1 MHANLIKMSKTY
13 LTNGK
18 QLSFEKAQVMAI
30 INITPDSFYDGGKFS
45 SVTDI
50 IKDAEM
56 KIHEGATIIDIGAAS
71 SRSNALA
78 IPVKDEIIRLREPL
92 MKLRKEFP
100 KIFISIDTYLADVA
114 EFAIDLGADIINDIS
129 GSQMDKSML
138 EVVAKHQIAYV
149 LMHMQG
155 TPQNMQKNPSYE
167 DVVKDISAFYTSKI
181 GQCKNLGF
189 DKLIIDVGFGFGK
202 TVEHNYQLLKHLNE
216 FTSFDYPLL
225 VGLSRKSMI
234 NKVIHTSPVTALNG
248 TTVLNTIAL
257 QNGAKIL
264 RVHDVK
270 EAKQAV
276 DLFEFYKSV
285 DINNTTSLLQ

>member
-1 MHANLIKMSKTY
+1 MYKTY

-45 SVTDI
+45 SVSDI

-56 KIHEGATIIDIGAAS
+56 KIQEGATIIDIGAAS
-71 SRSNALA
+71 SRPKAMSVT
-78 IPVKDEIIRLREPL
+78 VKDEIVRLKEPL
-92 MKLRKEFP
+92 IKLRREFP
-100 KIFISIDTYLADVA
+100 RMLISVDTYLSEVAD
-114 EFAIDLGADIINDIS
+114 FAISLGADIINDIS
-129 GSQMDKSML
+129 GGEIDRDMID
-138 EVVAKHQIAYV
+138 VVAKHQIAYV

-155 TPQNMQKNPSYE
+155 TPQNMQLNPTY
-167 DVVKDISAFYTSKI
+167 DNVVTELMEFYKRKIDFCHSK
-181 GQCKNLGF
+181 GL
-189 DKLIIDVGFGFGK
+189 DKLMIDVGFGFGK
-202 TVEHNYQLLKHLNE
+202 TVEHNYELLKHLEE
-216 FTSFDYPLL
+216 FTTFGFPVLA
-225 VGLSRKSMI
+225 GLSRKSMI

-270 EAKQAV
+270 EAKQAI
-276 DLFEFYKSV
+276 DLFEFYKQV
-285 DINNTTSLLQ
+285 

>member
-1 MHANLIKMSKTY
+1 MTKTY

-56 KIHEGATIIDIGAAS
+56 KIHEGATIIDIGATS
-71 SRSNALA
+71 SRPKA
-78 IPVKDEIIRLREPL
+78 ISVSVKDEIFRLREPL
-92 MKLRKEFP
+92 TKLRKEFP
-100 KIFISIDTYLADVA
+100 KMLISIDTYLSEVA

-129 GSQMDKSML
+129 GGELDNKMID
-138 EVVAKHQIAYV
+138 VVSKHQIAYV

-155 TPQNMQKNPSYE
+155 TPQNMQLNPTYE
-167 DVVKDISAFYTSKI
+167 NVVKELSDFYKLKIADCQSK
-181 GQCKNLGF
+181 GF
-189 DKLIIDVGFGFGK
+189 EKLIIDVGFGFGK
-202 TVEHNYQLLKHLNE
+202 TVEHNFELLKHLHDFTE
-216 FTSFDYPLL
+216 FGFPILA
-225 VGLSRKSMI
+225 GLSRKSMI

-257 QNGAKIL
+257 QNGANIL

-276 DLFEFYKSV
+276 DLFEFYKGG
-285 DINNTTSLLQ
+285 

>member
-1 MHANLIKMSKTY
+1 MQANLTKMTKTY

-18 QLSFEKAQVMAI
+18 QLSFDKAQVMAI

-50 IKDAEM
+50 VKDAEM
-56 KIHEGATIIDIGAAS
+56 KIMEGATIIDIGAAS
-71 SRSNALA
+71 SRPNASA
-78 IPVKDEIIRLREPL
+78 VSVKDEIIRLREPL
-92 MKLRKEFP
+92 IKLRKEFP

-129 GSQMDKSML
+129 GSQLDKCML
-138 EVVAKHQIAYV
+138 SVVAKHQIAYV

-155 TPQNMQKNPSYE
+155 TPQNMQKNPSY
-167 DVVKDISAFYTSKI
+167 DNVVKDISTFYSSKI
-181 GQCKNLGF
+181 EQCKNLNF

-202 TVEHNYQLLKHLNE
+202 TVEHNYQLLKHLHE
-216 FTSFDYPLL
+216 FTKFDYPLL

-234 NKVIHTSPVTALNG
+234 NKVINTSPVTALNG

-270 EAKQAV
+270 EAKQAI

-285 DINNTTSLLQ
+285 

>member
-1 MHANLIKMSKTY
+1 MNKTY

-45 SVTDI
+45 SVSDI
-50 IKDAEM
+50 VKDAEM
-56 KIHEGATIIDIGAAS
+56 KINEGATIIDIGAAS
-71 SRSNALA
+71 SRPNAVA
-78 IPVKDEIIRLREPL
+78 VSVKDEMVRLREPL
-92 MKLRKEFP
+92 IKLRKEFP
-100 KIFISIDTYLADVA
+100 KVFISIDTYLSEVA

-129 GSQMDKSML
+129 GSQLDDKML
-138 EVVAKHQIAYV
+138 DVVAKHQIAYV

-155 TPQNMQKNPSYE
+155 TPQNMQKNPHYD
-167 DVVKDISAFYTSKI
+167 DVVKDISAFYLKKI
-181 GQCKNLGF
+181 EQCKALGLT
-189 DKLIIDVGFGFGK
+189 KLILDVGFGFGK
-202 TVEHNYQLLKHLNE
+202 KVEHNFQLLKYLNE
-216 FTSFDYPLL
+216 FTEFDYPLL

-234 NKVIHTSPVTALNG
+234 HKVINTSPVTALNG

-270 EAKQAV
+270 EAKQAI

-285 DINNTTSLLQ
+285 

>member
-1 MHANLIKMSKTY
+1 MTKTY

-18 QLSFEKAQVMAI
+18 QLSFEKSQVMAI

-71 SRSNALA
+71 SRPKA
-78 IPVKDEIIRLREPL
+78 ISVSVKDEIFRLREPL
-92 MKLRKEFP
+92 TKLRKEFP
-100 KIFISIDTYLADVA
+100 KMLISIDTYLSEVA

-129 GSQMDKSML
+129 GGELDPKMID
-138 EVVAKHQIAYV
+138 VVAKHQIAYV

-155 TPQNMQKNPSYE
+155 TPQNMQLNPTYE
-167 DVVKDISAFYTSKI
+167 NVVKELSDFYKSKI
-181 GQCKNLGF
+181 ADCQSKGF
-189 DKLIIDVGFGFGK
+189 EKLIIDVGFGFGK
-202 TVEHNYQLLKHLNE
+202 TVEHNYELLKHLHDFTE
-216 FTSFDYPLL
+216 FGFPILA
-225 VGLSRKSMI
+225 GLSRKSMI

-257 QNGAKIL
+257 QNGANIL

-276 DLFEFYKSV
+276 DLFEFYKGV
-285 DINNTTSLLQ
+285 

>member
-1 MHANLIKMSKTY
+1 VYANLTKMTKTY

-56 KIHEGATIIDIGAAS
+56 KIHEGATIIDIGATS
-71 SRSNALA
+71 SRPKA
-78 IPVKDEIIRLREPL
+78 ISVSVKDEIFRLREPL
-92 MKLRKEFP
+92 TKLRKEFP
-100 KIFISIDTYLADVA
+100 KMLISIDTYLSEVA

-129 GSQMDKSML
+129 GGELDSKMID
-138 EVVAKHQIAYV
+138 VVAKHQIAYV

-155 TPQNMQKNPSYE
+155 TPQNMQLNPTYE
-167 DVVKDISAFYTSKI
+167 NVVKELSDFYKSKI
-181 GQCKNLGF
+181 ADCQSKGF
-189 DKLIIDVGFGFGK
+189 EKLIIDVGFGFGK
-202 TVEHNYQLLKHLNE
+202 TVEHNFELLKHLHDFTE
-216 FTSFDYPLL
+216 FGFPILA
-225 VGLSRKSMI
+225 GLSRKSMI

-257 QNGAKIL
+257 QNGANIL

-276 DLFEFYKSV
+276 DLFEFYKGV
-285 DINNTTSLLQ
+285 

>member
-71 SRSNALA
+71 SRPNALA
-78 IPVKDEIIRLREPL
+78 ISVKDEIIRLREPL

-138 EVVAKHQIAYV
+138 DVVSKHQIAYV

-155 TPQNMQKNPSYE
+155 TPQNMQKNPSYD
-167 DVVKDISAFYTSKI
+167 DVVKDISMFYTSKI
-181 GQCKNLGF
+181 EQCKNLGF

-216 FTSFDYPLL
+216 FTLFDYPLL
-225 VGLSRKSMI
+225 AGLSRKSMI

-285 DINNTTSLLQ
+285 

>member
-1 MHANLIKMSKTY
+1 MYKTY

-45 SVTDI
+45 SVSDI
-50 IKDAEM
+50 VKDAEIKIM
-56 KIHEGATIIDIGAAS
+56 KGATIIDVGAAS
-71 SRSNALA
+71 SRPKAVAVS
-78 IPVKDEIIRLREPL
+78 VKDEITRLKEPL
-92 MKLRKEFP
+92 IKLRKEFP
-100 KIFISIDTYLADVA
+100 NMLISIDTYLSEVA

-129 GSQMDKSML
+129 GGEIDNKML
-138 EVVAKHQIAYV
+138 AVVAKHQIAYV

-155 TPQNMQKNPSYE
+155 TPQNMQQNPTYE
-167 DVVKDISAFYTSKI
+167 NVVNELSSFYSSKI
-181 GQCKNLGF
+181 EECKSLGF
-189 DKLIIDVGFGFGK
+189 EKIILDAGFGFGK
-202 TVEHNYQLLKHLNE
+202 TIEHNYQLLKHLND
-216 FTSFDYPLL
+216 FTRFDYPLL
-225 VGLSRKSMI
+225 AGLSRKSMI
-234 NKVIHTSPVTALNG
+234 NKIIHTSPTTALNG

-270 EAKQAV
+270 EAKQAI

-285 DINNTTSLLQ
+285 

>member
-1 MHANLIKMSKTY
+1 MTKTY

-50 IKDAEM
+50 VKDAEM
-56 KIHEGATIIDIGAAS
+56 KIMEGATIIDIGAAS
-71 SRSNALA
+71 SRSNATL
-78 IPVKDEIIRLREPL
+78 IPVKDEIFRLREPL
-92 MKLRKEFP
+92 IKLRKEFP
-100 KIFISIDTYLADVA
+100 KIFISIDTYLSEVA

-155 TPQNMQKNPSYE
+155 TPQNMQRNPTYN
-167 DVVKDISAFYTSKI
+167 DVVKEISDYYVSKI
-181 GQCKNLGF
+181 EESKSLGF
-189 DKLIIDVGFGFGK
+189 EKLILDVGFGFGK

-216 FTSFDYPLL
+216 FAKFEYPLL

-234 NKVIHTSPVTALNG
+234 NKVIQTSPVTALNG

-276 DLFEFYKSV
+276 DLFEFYKKA
-285 DINNTTSLLQ
+285 

>member
-1 MHANLIKMSKTY
+1 MTKTY

-50 IKDAEM
+50 VKDAEM
-56 KIHEGATIIDIGAAS
+56 KIMEGATIIDIGAAS
-71 SRSNALA
+71 SRSNATL
-78 IPVKDEIIRLREPL
+78 IPVKDEIFRLREPL
-92 MKLRKEFP
+92 IKLRKEFP
-100 KIFISIDTYLADVA
+100 KIFISIDTYLSEVA

-155 TPQNMQKNPSYE
+155 TPQNMQRNPTYN
-167 DVVKDISAFYTSKI
+167 DVVKEISDYYVSKI
-181 GQCKNLGF
+181 EESKSLGF
-189 DKLIIDVGFGFGK
+189 EKLILDVGFGFGK

-216 FTSFDYPLL
+216 FAKFEYPLL

-234 NKVIHTSPVTALNG
+234 NKVIQTSPVTALNG
-248 TTVLNTIAL
+248 TTVLNSIAL

-276 DLFEFYKSV
+276 ELFEFYKKA
-285 DINNTTSLLQ
+285 

>member
-1 MHANLIKMSKTY
+1 MSKTY

-71 SRSNALA
+71 SRPNAIA
-78 IPVKDEIIRLREPL
+78 ISAKDEIIRLREPL

-100 KIFISIDTYLADVA
+100 EIFISIDTYLADVA

-129 GSQMDKSML
+129 GSQMDQSML
-138 EVVAKHQIAYV
+138 DVVAKHQIAYV

-155 TPQNMQKNPSYE
+155 TPQNMQKNPSYD
-167 DVVKDISAFYTSKI
+167 DVVKDISTFYTSKI
-181 GQCKNLGF
+181 EQCKSLGF

-216 FTSFDYPLL
+216 FIVFDYPLL

-264 RVHDVK
+264 RVHDIK

-285 DINNTTSLLQ
+285 

>member
-1 MHANLIKMSKTY
+1 MTKTY

-50 IKDAEM
+50 VKDAEM
-56 KIHEGATIIDIGAAS
+56 KIMEGATIIDIGAAS
-71 SRSNALA
+71 SRPNATL
-78 IPVKDEIIRLREPL
+78 IPVKDEIFRLREPL
-92 MKLRKEFP
+92 IKLRKEFP
-100 KIFISIDTYLADVA
+100 KIFISIDTYLSEVA

-155 TPQNMQKNPSYE
+155 TPQNMQRNPTYN
-167 DVVKDISAFYTSKI
+167 DVVKEISDYYVSKI
-181 GQCKNLGF
+181 EESKSLGF
-189 DKLIIDVGFGFGK
+189 EKLILDVGFGFGK

-216 FTSFDYPLL
+216 FAKFEYPLL

-234 NKVIHTSPVTALNG
+234 NKVIQTSPVTALNG

-276 DLFEFYKSV
+276 DLFEFYKKA
-285 DINNTTSLLQ
+285 

>member
-1 MHANLIKMSKTY
+1 MPTNLTKMTKTY

-71 SRSNALA
+71 SRSKA
-78 IPVKDEIIRLREPL
+78 PSVSVKDEIVRLREPL
-92 MKLRKEFP
+92 TKLRKEFP
-100 KIFISIDTYLADVA
+100 KMLISIDTYLSEVA

-129 GSQMDKSML
+129 GGELDNKMID
-138 EVVAKHQIAYV
+138 VVAKNQIAYV

-155 TPQNMQKNPSYE
+155 TPQNMQLNPTYE
-167 DVVKDISAFYTSKI
+167 NVVKELSDFYKSKI
-181 GQCKNLGF
+181 ADCQSKGF
-189 DKLIIDVGFGFGK
+189 EKLIIDVGFGFGK
-202 TVEHNYQLLKHLNE
+202 TVEHNYELLKHLHE
-216 FTSFDYPLL
+216 FTEFGFPILA
-225 VGLSRKSMI
+225 GLSRKSMI

-257 QNGAKIL
+257 QNGANIL

-270 EAKQAV
+270 EAKQAI
-276 DLFEFYKSV
+276 DLFEFYKAV
-285 DINNTTSLLQ
+285 K

>member
-1 MHANLIKMSKTY
+1 MNKTY

-50 IKDAEM
+50 VKDAEK
-56 KIHEGATIIDIGAAS
+56 KISEGANIIDVGAAS
-71 SRSNALA
+71 SRPNAIA
-78 IPVKDEIIRLREPL
+78 ISVRDEIIRLREPL
-92 MKLRKEFP
+92 IKLRKEFP
-100 KIFISIDTYLADVA
+100 KTLISVDTYLSEVA

-129 GSQMDKSML
+129 GGEIDKNML
-138 EVVAKHQIAYV
+138 PLVAKHQIAYV

-155 TPQNMQKNPSYE
+155 KPQDMQQNPVYE
-167 DVVKDISAFYTSKI
+167 NVVKDLSTFYKSKI
-181 GQCKNLGF
+181 EHCKSLGF
-189 DKLIIDVGFGFGK
+189 DKLILDMGFGFGK
-202 TVEHNYQLLKHLNE
+202 TVEHNFQLLKHLND
-216 FTSFDYPLL
+216 FADFGFPILA
-225 VGLSRKSMI
+225 GLSRKSMI
-234 NKVIHTSPVTALNG
+234 NKVIHTSPTTALNG

-257 QNGAKIL
+257 QNGASIL

-270 EAKQAV
+270 EAKQAI

-285 DINNTTSLLQ
+285 

>member
-1 MHANLIKMSKTY
+1 MSKTY

-71 SRSNALA
+71 SRPNAIA
-78 IPVKDEIIRLREPL
+78 ISAKDEIIRLREPL

-100 KIFISIDTYLADVA
+100 EIFISIDTYFADVA

-129 GSQMDKSML
+129 GSQMDQSML
-138 EVVAKHQIAYV
+138 DVVAKHQIAYV

-155 TPQNMQKNPSYE
+155 TPQNMQKNPSYD
-167 DVVKDISAFYTSKI
+167 DVVKDISTFYTSKI
-181 GQCKNLGF
+181 EQCKSLGF

-202 TVEHNYQLLKHLNE
+202 TLEHNYQLLKHLNE
-216 FTSFDYPLL
+216 FIVFDYPLL

-264 RVHDVK
+264 RVHDIK

-285 DINNTTSLLQ
+285 

>member
-1 MHANLIKMSKTY
+1 MDANLTKMTKTY

-50 IKDAEM
+50 VKDAEM
-56 KIHEGATIIDIGAAS
+56 KINEGATIIDIGAAS
-71 SRSNALA
+71 SRSKA
-78 IPVKDEIIRLREPL
+78 PSVSVKDEIVRLREPL
-92 MKLRKEFP
+92 TKLRKEFP
-100 KIFISIDTYLADVA
+100 KMLISIDTYLSEVA

-129 GSQMDKSML
+129 GGELDSKMID
-138 EVVAKHQIAYV
+138 VVAKNQIAYV

-155 TPQNMQKNPSYE
+155 TPQNMQLNPTYE
-167 DVVKDISAFYTSKI
+167 NVVKELGDFYKSKI
-181 GQCKNLGF
+181 ADCQSKGF
-189 DKLIIDVGFGFGK
+189 EKLIIDVGFGFGK
-202 TVEHNYQLLKHLNE
+202 TVEHNYELLKHLHE
-216 FTSFDYPLL
+216 FTEFGFPILA
-225 VGLSRKSMI
+225 GLSRKSMI

-257 QNGAKIL
+257 QNGANIL

-285 DINNTTSLLQ
+285 K

>member
-1 MHANLIKMSKTY
+1 MPTILTKMTKTY

-71 SRSNALA
+71 SRSKA
-78 IPVKDEIIRLREPL
+78 PSVSVKDEIVRLREPL
-92 MKLRKEFP
+92 TKLRKEFP
-100 KIFISIDTYLADVA
+100 KMLISIDTYLSEVA

-129 GSQMDKSML
+129 GGELDNKMID
-138 EVVAKHQIAYV
+138 VVAKNQIAYV

-155 TPQNMQKNPSYE
+155 TPQNMQLNPTYE
-167 DVVKDISAFYTSKI
+167 NVVKELSDFYKSKI
-181 GQCKNLGF
+181 ADCQSKGF
-189 DKLIIDVGFGFGK
+189 EKLIIDVGFGFGK
-202 TVEHNYQLLKHLNE
+202 TVEHNYELLKHLHE
-216 FTSFDYPLL
+216 FTEFGFPILA
-225 VGLSRKSMI
+225 GLSRKSMI

-257 QNGAKIL
+257 QNGANIL

-270 EAKQAV
+270 EAKQAI
-276 DLFEFYKSV
+276 DLFEFYKAV
-285 DINNTTSLLQ
+285 K